1 MPRFPRFLFTS
12 LLALL
17 ASQASA
23 AVALASP
30 FTDHVVLQR
39 ECPVPVWGTADA
51 GETVTVTCGTISAK
65 TVAGTDGKWKVELA
79 PLPVGGPYDLK
90 VSGSSTIV
98 LKDVLVGDV
107 WLCSGQSNMA
117 FGLSRAINHEQE
129 VAQANHP
136 QVRFFKVGSAAT
148 EQPMSTCEG
157 TWQVCSP
164 KTAPGCSAVAYFF
177 GRELNRELQV
187 PIGLITSAW
196 GGTPAESW
204 TSQPTLE
211 ASAEFRT
218 LFAAWDKTVADSPKA
233 LERYRTVEL
242 AKWEKDAAAAK
253 AAGKPAPKK
262 PREPNGPNTPHLR
275 PTALYNGM
283 IAPLVPYRVR
293 GVIWYQGEA
302 NAAGTRAEAYRRLLP
317 LMIAN
322 WRTAFGNDFPFYL
335 VQLANFGPDV
345 AKVPSD
351 PWPVVPWAVL
361 RESQALVAESV
372 PKSGMAVAIDVGNPD
387 DIHPANKQEVGRR
400 LALVALAK
408 DYGKAVEYAGPV
420 AKAMNIRGGMV
431 EVTFDH
437 AEGLAAKNGDLQGF
451 VIAGA
456 DGCFRPAKAVING
469 STVQVSCPDI
479 AKPVAVRYAW
489 ANSPTC
495 NLINRAGLPAGP
507 FRFPAR

>member
-1 MPRFPRFLFTS
+1 MSVFRPSLALS
-12 LLALL
+12 LLVIL

-23 AVALASP
+23 EVVLASP
-30 FTDHVVLQR
+30 FTDHAVLQR
-39 ECPVPVWGTADA
+39 ERPVPVWGTANA

-65 TVAGTDGKWKVELA
+65 AVAGTDGKWKAELS
-79 PLPVGGPYDLK
+79 PLPVGGPYEVT

-98 LKDVLVGDV
+98 LKDILVGDV

-129 VAQANHP
+129 IAQADYP
-136 QVRFFKVGSAAT
+136 KMRFFKVGPNTA
-148 EQPMSTCEG
+148 EQPQSTCVG
-157 TWQVCSP
+157 TWQICAP
-164 KTAPGCSAVAYFF
+164 KMAPGCSAVAYFF
-177 GRELNRELQV
+177 GRELHQELKV

-204 TSQPTLE
+204 TSQGTLE
-211 ASAEFRT
+211 GSTEFRAVFT
-218 LFAAWDKTVADSPKA
+218 AWAKTVAESPKA

-242 AKWEKDAAAAK
+242 AKWEQEAAAAK
-253 AAGKPAPKK
+253 AAGKPEPKK

-283 IAPLVPYRVR
+283 IAPLAPYGFR

-322 WRTAFGNDFPFYL
+322 WRTTFGNEFPFYL
-335 VQLANFGPDV
+335 VQIANFGPDV
-345 AKVPSD
+345 TKVPSD

-361 RESQALVAESV
+361 RESQAQVATTV

-387 DIHPANKQEVGRR
+387 DIHPANKQAVGHR

-408 DYGKAVEYAGPV
+408 EYGKAVECSGPV
-420 AKAMNIRGGMV
+420 AKAMTISGAV
-431 EVTFDH
+431 AEVTFDH
-437 AEGLAAKNGDLQGF
+437 AEGLAAKQGDLQGF
-451 VIAGA
+451 SIAGE
-456 DGCFRPAKAVING
+456 DGGFRPAQAVISG
-469 STVQVSCPDI
+469 SKVRVSCPDI

-489 ANSPTC
+489 ANSPAA
-495 NLINRAGLPAGP
+495 NLVNGAGLPAGP